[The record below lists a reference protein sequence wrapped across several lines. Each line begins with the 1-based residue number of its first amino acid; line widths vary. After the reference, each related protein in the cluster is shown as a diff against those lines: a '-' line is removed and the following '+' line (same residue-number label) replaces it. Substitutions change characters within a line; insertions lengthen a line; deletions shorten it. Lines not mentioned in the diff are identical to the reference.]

1 MTLVGAA
8 VADEPRA
15 QPEERALLVERQL
28 EHAHDLLR
36 VAARREVLVPVLAPL
51 DRRTRQ
57 PGEERQDRLLH
68 VQVHLQTEPAADGG
82 DDHAHPCLRKAVQA
96 GEHRPDEE
104 GHLGR
109 RPHGQVAR
117 PVGDPAAPLEGRGV
131 CAAEVE
137 ALRHDVCGTRER
149 PLDVAVRELD
159 VREVVRTVR
168 FVEQRRS
175 RCQRQLGVDD
185 RVERLVVDL
194 DQLAGVLGGVA

>member
-1 MTLVGAA
+1 M
-8 VADEPRA
+8 R
-15 QPEERALLVERQL
+15 
-28 EHAHDLLR
+28 
-36 VAARREVLVPVLAPL
+36 
-51 DRRTRQ
+51 
-57 PGEERQDRLLH
+57 
-68 VQVHLQTEPAADGG
+68 
-82 DDHAHPCLRKAVQA
+82 
-96 GEHRPDEE
+96 
-104 GHLGR
+104 
-109 RPHGQVAR
+109 
-117 PVGDPAAPLEGRGV
+117 
-131 CAAEVE
+131 AAEVE